1 MAGSQQ
7 DASGSLADAND
18 MAGRRSGK
26 NSILADDELLDTVGG
41 TDLGNQLD
49 DLGVPEP
56 AITTNDKSRV

>member
-18 MAGRRSGK
+18 VAGRGSGK

>member
-1 MAGSQQ
+1 VAGSKQN
-7 DASGSLADAND
+7 ASGGLADAND
-18 MAGRRSGK
+18 MAGGGSGK

-56 AITTNDKSRV
+56 AITTNDKGRA